1 MRRAFAHF
9 WRKAYEDNVT
19 GMAAMVAYN
28 LILSVFPLALVA
40 LFVAGRILAS
50 EDIEASVVEDL
61 QRLFP
66 SQAESTL
73 LDGLHRV
80 QDSSTTVGILAVVAA
95 TWFSS
100 SFWGALDTA
109 FCRIYHRECRSW
121 VRQKL
126 FALGMLAVVLLFF
139 VASVTIPALQGLVVG
154 HRDDLPFG
162 LGEVRGFVY
171 GLSLAGGLVLLFG
184 ILCLVYWRVPRGSI
198 PWRCVWPGA
207 LLALV
212 GMAVVD
218 VGFPLYLTN
227 VTSLR
232 VGTSFL
238 FVLIVLVWFYVLAL
252 ILLAGAVVNE
262 LRFEQRW
269 PPGQV
274 AGYVASMADP
284 KTEEL
289 RVEEHQ
295 HERRAERA
303 EPEAR
308 GARRIRGTG
317 RGRRMTEDHRQQAE
331 AAERELAD
339 MEERSERVGEHIDEA
354 RKDWKAKVADPSV
367 PGATGD
373 TDDGDGEL
381 PPPDP
386 TETD

>member
-1 MRRAFAHF
+1 MRRAFKAF
-9 WRKAYEDNVT
+9 WLKAYEDNVT

-40 LFVAGRILAS
+40 LFVAGRILES
-50 EDIEASVVEDL
+50 KEIEASVVDDL

-66 SQAESTL
+66 HEAESTL
-73 LDGLHRV
+73 VDGLRRV
-80 QDSSTTVGILAVVAA
+80 QESSTTVGILAVVAA

-139 VASVTIPALQGLVVG
+139 VASVSIPALQGLVVG
-154 HRDDLPFG
+154 HREDLPFG
-162 LGEVRGFVY
+162 LGGVRGVVY

-198 PWRCVWPGA
+198 PWRCIWPGA
-207 LLALV
+207 LGALV
-212 GMAVVD
+212 AMGVVD
-218 VGFPLYLTN
+218 AGFPIYLSN

-262 LRFEQRW
+262 LRFE
-269 PPGQV
+269 
-274 AGYVASMADP
+274 
-284 KTEEL
+284 
-289 RVEEHQ
+289 
-295 HERRAERA
+295 
-303 EPEAR
+303 
-308 GARRIRGTG
+308 ARR
-317 RGRRMTEDHRQQAE
+317 QPAQAVL
-331 AAERELAD
+331 AAAD
-339 MEERSERVGEHIDEA
+339 
-354 RKDWKAKVADPSV
+354 
-367 PGATGD
+367 
-373 TDDGDGEL
+373 
-381 PPPDP
+381 
-386 TETD
+386 